1 MLGYSTDHWE
11 HPRAENRDSYGSSS
25 TTEFATAVRTL
36 DRLIE
41 KARRFYQSG
50 DYEEVILNAHRI
62 KELYQLCIQDED
74 RSRGRFA
81 FNPAL
86 RAQIE
91 KNADSLDYWWESGVV
106 AFHKIKISPEIAR
119 IALTVS
125 EEMRDY
131 VATYVDDRT
140 GDISYSTQATHEY
153 STQAT
158 RDRSLYDARHDTER
172 ISAPRPAYPVVKGG
186 LDIDDEELVYLARPS
201 ILGCTLKHKGLVLL
215 LIVLLFGSFFVQS
228 LINVSLIATALR
240 GAAVLLFLFVAA
252 RTTLTVYSERY
263 GITSRDIS
271 IEKGFFLKKT
281 AVIPLNRVAKH
292 AKQQS
297 FFERLLRT
305 GNLIIKTTSGHIMV
319 FKEIYDPE
327 EVAALIAELRGGT
340 RPFKND
346 RTSMPLR

>member
-1 MLGYSTDHWE
+1 MLGYSADHWE
-11 HPRAENRDSYGSSS
+11 HQRTENRDSYGSPS
-25 TTEFATAVRTL
+25 TTDFATAARTL

-74 RSRGRFA
+74 RSRGRLA

-91 KNADSLDYWWESGVV
+91 KNADSLDYWWESGIV
-106 AFHKIKISPEIAR
+106 AFHKITISPEIAR

-140 GDISYSTQATHEY
+140 GDVPY

-158 RDRSLYDARHDTER
+158 RDRPSYNAHYDTKR
-172 ISAPRPAYPVVKGG
+172 INAPGPAYPIIKGG
-186 LDIDDEELVYLARPS
+186 LDIDDKELLYLARPS
-201 ILGCTLKHKGLVLL
+201 ILGCTLKQKGLVLL
-215 LIVLLFGSFFVQS
+215 LVVLLFGSFFVQR
-228 LINVSLIATALR
+228 LTDISLIATVLR
-240 GAAVLLFLFVAA
+240 GAAVLLFLLVAA
-252 RTTLTVYSERY
+252 RIALTVYSERY

-271 IEKGFFLKKT
+271 IEKGLFLKKR
-281 AVIPLNRVAKH
+281 AVIPLNRVAKL
-292 AKQQS
+292 ARQQS
-297 FFERLLRT
+297 FLERLLRT
-305 GNLIIKTTSGHIMV
+305 GNVVIKTTSGHTMV
-319 FKEIYDPE
+319 FKGVYDPE

-340 RPFKND
+340 
-346 RTSMPLR
+346 LVGHE

>member
-1 MLGYSTDHWE
+1 MVGYSTDHWE

-25 TTEFATAVRTL
+25 TTDFATAARTL

-140 GDISYSTQATHEY
+140 GDVSY

-158 RDRSLYDARHDTER
+158 RDRPSYNAPYDTER
-172 ISAPRPAYPVVKGG
+172 INAPPPAYPIIKGG
-186 LDIDDEELVYLARPS
+186 LDIDDKELLYLARPS
-201 ILGCTLKHKGLVLL
+201 ILGCTLKQKGLVLL
-215 LIVLLFGSFFVQS
+215 LVVLLFGSFFVQR
-228 LINVSLIATALR
+228 LIDISLIATVLR
-240 GAAVLLFLFVAA
+240 GAAVLLLLFVAA
-252 RTTLTVYSERY
+252 RIALTVYSERY
-263 GITSRDIS
+263 SITSRDIS
-271 IEKGFFLKKT
+271 IEKGLFLQKKK
-281 AVIPLNRVAKH
+281 VIIPLNRVAMLT
-292 AKQQS
+292 KQQS
-297 FFERLLRT
+297 LLERLLRT
-305 GNLIIKTTSGHIMV
+305 GDVIIETFSGHTMV

-327 EVAALIAELRGGT
+327 EVATLLAELRG
-340 RPFKND
+340 RSPA
-346 RTSMPLR
+346 RQE

>member
-11 HPRAENRDSYGSSS
+11 HQRTENRDSYGPPS
-25 TTEFATAVRTL
+25 TTDFATAARTL

-62 KELYQLCIQDED
+62 KEVYQICIQDEY
-74 RSRGRFA
+74 RSRGRLA

-91 KNADSLDYWWESGVV
+91 KNADSLDYWWESGIV
-106 AFHKIKISPEIAR
+106 AFHKITISPEIAR

-140 GDISYSTQATHEY
+140 TGVSY

-158 RDRSLYDARHDTER
+158 RDRPSYNAHYDTKR
-172 ISAPRPAYPVVKGG
+172 INAPGPAYPIIKGG
-186 LDIDDEELVYLARPS
+186 VDIDDKELLYLARPS
-201 ILGCTLKHKGLVLL
+201 ILGCTLKQKGLVLL
-215 LIVLLFGSFFVQS
+215 LVVLLFGSFFVQR
-228 LINVSLIATALR
+228 LTDISLIATVLR

-252 RTTLTVYSERY
+252 RIALTVYSERY

-271 IEKGFFLKKT
+271 IEKGLFLKKKK
-281 AVIPLNRVAKH
+281 VIIPLNRVAMLT
-292 AKQQS
+292 KQQS
-297 FFERLLRT
+297 LLERLLRT
-305 GNLIIKTTSGHIMV
+305 GDVIIETFSGHTMV

-327 EVAALIAELRGGT
+327 EVATLLAELRG
-340 RPFKND
+340 RSPA
-346 RTSMPLR
+346 RQE

>member
-1 MLGYSTDHWE
+1 
-11 HPRAENRDSYGSSS
+11 
-25 TTEFATAVRTL
+25 
-36 DRLIE
+36 
-41 KARRFYQSG
+41 
-50 DYEEVILNAHRI
+50 EEVILNAHRI

-74 RSRGRFA
+74 RSRGRLA

-158 RDRSLYDARHDTER
+158 RDRSSY
-172 ISAPRPAYPVVKGG
+172 SAPYDTKRINAPPPAYPIIKGG
-186 LDIDDEELVYLARPS
+186 VDIDDKELLYLARPS

-215 LIVLLFGSFFVQS
+215 LVVLLFGSFFVQR
-228 LINVSLIATALR
+228 LIDVSLIATVLR

-252 RTTLTVYSERY
+252 RTALTVYSERY
-263 GITSRDIS
+263 AITSRDIS
-271 IEKGFFLKKT
+271 IEKGLFLKKR
-281 AVIPLNRVAKH
+281 AVIPLNRVAKL
-292 AKQQS
+292 ARQQS
-297 FFERLLRT
+297 FLERLLRT
-305 GNLIIKTTSGHIMV
+305 GNVVIKTASGHTMV

-340 RPFKND
+340 
-346 RTSMPLR
+346 LVGHE

>member
-11 HPRAENRDSYGSSS
+11 HQRTENRDSYGPPS
-25 TTEFATAVRTL
+25 TTDFATAARTL

-74 RSRGRFA
+74 RSRGRLA

-91 KNADSLDYWWESGVV
+91 KNADSLDYWWESGIV
-106 AFHKIKISPEIAR
+106 AFHKITISPEIAR

-140 GDISYSTQATHEY
+140 TGVSY

-158 RDRSLYDARHDTER
+158 RDRPSYNAHYDTKR
-172 ISAPRPAYPVVKGG
+172 INAPGPAYPIIKGG
-186 LDIDDEELVYLARPS
+186 VDIDDKELLYLARPS
-201 ILGCTLKHKGLVLL
+201 ILGCTLKQKGLVLL
-215 LIVLLFGSFFVQS
+215 LVVLLFGSFFVQR
-228 LINVSLIATALR
+228 LTDISLIATVLR

-252 RTTLTVYSERY
+252 RIALTVYSERY

-271 IEKGFFLKKT
+271 IEKGLFLKKKK
-281 AVIPLNRVAKH
+281 VIIPLNRVAMLT
-292 AKQQS
+292 KQQS
-297 FFERLLRT
+297 LLERLLRT
-305 GNLIIKTTSGHIMV
+305 GDVIIETFSGHTMV

-327 EVAALIAELRGGT
+327 EVATLLAELRG
-340 RPFKND
+340 RSPA
-346 RTSMPLR
+346 RQE

>member
-1 MLGYSTDHWE
+1 MVGYSTDHWE

-25 TTEFATAVRTL
+25 TTDFATAARTL

-74 RSRGRFA
+74 RSRGRLA

-140 GDISYSTQATHEY
+140 GDVSY

-158 RDRSLYDARHDTER
+158 RDRPSYNAPYDTER
-172 ISAPRPAYPVVKGG
+172 INAPPPAYPIIKGG
-186 LDIDDEELVYLARPS
+186 LDIDDKELLYLARPS

-215 LIVLLFGSFFVQS
+215 LVVLLFGSFFVQR
-228 LINVSLIATALR
+228 LIDVSLIATVLR
-240 GAAVLLFLFVAA
+240 GAAVLLLLFVAA
-252 RTTLTVYSERY
+252 RIALTVYSERY
-263 GITSRDIS
+263 SITSRDIS
-271 IEKGFFLKKT
+271 IEKGLFLQKKK
-281 AVIPLNRVAKH
+281 VIIPLNRVAMLT
-292 AKQQS
+292 KQQS
-297 FFERLLRT
+297 LLERLLRT
-305 GNLIIKTTSGHIMV
+305 GDVIIETFSGHTMV

-327 EVAALIAELRGGT
+327 EVATLLAELRG
-340 RPFKND
+340 RSPA
-346 RTSMPLR
+346 RQE

>member
-1 MLGYSTDHWE
+1 
-11 HPRAENRDSYGSSS
+11 
-25 TTEFATAVRTL
+25 
-36 DRLIE
+36 

-74 RSRGRFA
+74 RSRGRLA

-158 RDRSLYDARHDTER
+158 RDRSSYSAPYDTKR
-172 ISAPRPAYPVVKGG
+172 INAPRPAYPIIKGG
-186 LDIDDEELVYLARPS
+186 VDIDDKELLYLARPS

-215 LIVLLFGSFFVQS
+215 LVVLLFGSFFVQR
-228 LINVSLIATALR
+228 LIDVSLIATVLR

-252 RTTLTVYSERY
+252 RTALTVYSERY
-263 GITSRDIS
+263 AITSRDIS
-271 IEKGFFLKKT
+271 IEKGLFLKKR
-281 AVIPLNRVAKH
+281 AVIPLNRVAKL
-292 AKQQS
+292 ARQQS
-297 FFERLLRT
+297 FLERLLRT
-305 GNLIIKTTSGHIMV
+305 GNVVIKTASGHTMV

-340 RPFKND
+340 
-346 RTSMPLR
+346 LVGHE

>member
-11 HPRAENRDSYGSSS
+11 HQRTENRDSYGPSS
-25 TTEFATAVRTL
+25 TTDFATAARTL

-140 GDISYSTQATHEY
+140 GDVSY

-158 RDRSLYDARHDTER
+158 RDRPSYNAPYDTER
-172 ISAPRPAYPVVKGG
+172 INAPPPAYPIIKGG
-186 LDIDDEELVYLARPS
+186 VDIDDKELLYLARPS

-215 LIVLLFGSFFVQS
+215 LVVLLFGSFFVQR
-228 LINVSLIATALR
+228 LIDVSLIATVLR

-252 RTTLTVYSERY
+252 RTALTVYSERY
-263 GITSRDIS
+263 AITSRDIS
-271 IEKGFFLKKT
+271 IEKGLFLKKR
-281 AVIPLNRVAKH
+281 AVIPLNRVAKL
-292 AKQQS
+292 ARQQS
-297 FFERLLRT
+297 FLERLLRT
-305 GNLIIKTTSGHIMV
+305 GNVVIKTASGHTMV

-340 RPFKND
+340 
-346 RTSMPLR
+346 LVGHE

>member
-1 MLGYSTDHWE
+1 MVGYSTDHWE
-11 HPRAENRDSYGSSS
+11 HPRAENRDSYGPLS
-25 TTEFATAVRTL
+25 TTDFASAARTL

-74 RSRGRFA
+74 RSRGRLA

-91 KNADSLDYWWESGVV
+91 KNADSLDYWWESGIV

-140 GDISYSTQATHEY
+140 GDVPY

-158 RDRSLYDARHDTER
+158 RDRSSYNAPYDTKR
-172 ISAPRPAYPVVKGG
+172 INAPRPAYPIIKGG
-186 LDIDDEELVYLARPS
+186 VDIDDKELLYLARPS
-201 ILGCTLKHKGLVLL
+201 ILGCTLKQKGLVLL
-215 LIVLLFGSFFVQS
+215 LVVLLFGSFFVQR
-228 LINVSLIATALR
+228 LIDISLIATVLR
-240 GAAVLLFLFVAA
+240 GAAVLLLLFVAA
-252 RTTLTVYSERY
+252 RIALTVYSERY
-263 GITSRDIS
+263 SITSRDIS
-271 IEKGFFLKKT
+271 IEKGLFLKKKK
-281 AVIPLNRVAKH
+281 VIIPLNRVAMLT
-292 AKQQS
+292 KQQS
-297 FFERLLRT
+297 LLERLLRT
-305 GNLIIKTTSGHIMV
+305 GDVIIETFSGHTMV

-327 EVAALIAELRGGT
+327 EVATLLAELRG
-340 RPFKND
+340 RSPA
-346 RTSMPLR
+346 RQE

>member
-1 MLGYSTDHWE
+1 
-11 HPRAENRDSYGSSS
+11 
-25 TTEFATAVRTL
+25 
-36 DRLIE
+36 
-41 KARRFYQSG
+41 
-50 DYEEVILNAHRI
+50 EEVILNAHRI

-74 RSRGRFA
+74 RSRGRLA

-140 GDISYSTQATHEY
+140 GDVSYSTQATHEY

-158 RDRSLYDARHDTER
+158 RDRSSY
-172 ISAPRPAYPVVKGG
+172 SAPYDTKRINAPPPAYPIIKGG
-186 LDIDDEELVYLARPS
+186 VDIDDKELLYLARPS

-215 LIVLLFGSFFVQS
+215 LVVLLFGSFFVQR
-228 LINVSLIATALR
+228 LIDVSLIATVLR

-252 RTTLTVYSERY
+252 RTALTVYSERY
-263 GITSRDIS
+263 AITSRDIS
-271 IEKGFFLKKT
+271 IEKGLFLKKR
-281 AVIPLNRVAKH
+281 AVIPLNRVAKL
-292 AKQQS
+292 ARQQS
-297 FFERLLRT
+297 FLERLLRT
-305 GNLIIKTTSGHIMV
+305 GNVVIKTASGHTMV

-340 RPFKND
+340 
-346 RTSMPLR
+346 LVGHE

>member
-1 MLGYSTDHWE
+1 MVGYSTDHWE

-25 TTEFATAVRTL
+25 TTDFATAARTL

-158 RDRSLYDARHDTER
+158 RDRSSY
-172 ISAPRPAYPVVKGG
+172 SAPYDTKRINAPPPAYPIIKGG
-186 LDIDDEELVYLARPS
+186 VDIDDKELLYLARPS

-215 LIVLLFGSFFVQS
+215 LVVLLFGSFFVQR
-228 LINVSLIATALR
+228 LIDVSLIATVLR

-252 RTTLTVYSERY
+252 RTALTVYSERY
-263 GITSRDIS
+263 AITSRDIS
-271 IEKGFFLKKT
+271 IEKGLFLKKR
-281 AVIPLNRVAKH
+281 AVIPLNRVAKL
-292 AKQQS
+292 ARQQS
-297 FFERLLRT
+297 FLERLLRT
-305 GNLIIKTTSGHIMV
+305 GNVVIKTTSGHTMV

-340 RPFKND
+340 
-346 RTSMPLR
+346 LVGHE

>member
-1 MLGYSTDHWE
+1 MLGDSTDHWE

-62 KELYQLCIQDED
+62 KELYQLCLQDEY

-91 KNADSLDYWWESGVV
+91 KNADSLDYWWESGIV

-119 IALTVS
+119 IALAVS

-131 VATYVDDRT
+131 VATYVDDRAA
-140 GDISYSTQATHEY
+140 GVSY

-158 RDRSLYDARHDTER
+158 RDRSPYNTPYDTKR
-172 ISAPRPAYPVVKGG
+172 ISASRPAYPIIKGG
-186 LDIDDEELVYLARPS
+186 LDIDDKELLYLARPS

-215 LIVLLFGSFFVQS
+215 LVVLLFGSFFVQR
-228 LINVSLIATALR
+228 LIDVSLIATALR
-240 GAAVLLFLFVAA
+240 GAAMLLFLFVAA
-252 RTTLTVYSERY
+252 RTALTVYSERY
-263 GITSRDIS
+263 GINSRDIS
-271 IEKGFFLKKT
+271 IENGLFLKKR
-281 AVIPLNRVAKH
+281 AVIPLNRVAKL
-292 AKQQS
+292 ARQQS
-297 FFERLLRT
+297 FLERLLRT
-305 GNLIIKTTSGHIMV
+305 GSVVIKTTSGHTMV
-319 FKEIYDPE
+319 FKEVYDPE
-327 EVAALIAELRGGT
+327 EVVALIAELRGGT
-340 RPFKND
+340 LVGHESV
-346 RTSMPLR
+346 TSD

>member
-11 HPRAENRDSYGSSS
+11 HQRTENRDSYDSLS
-25 TTEFATAVRTL
+25 TTDFASAARTL

-140 GDISYSTQATHEY
+140 GDVSY

-158 RDRSLYDARHDTER
+158 RDRSSYNAPYDTKR
-172 ISAPRPAYPVVKGG
+172 INAPGPAYPIIKGG
-186 LDIDDEELVYLARPS
+186 VDIDDKELLYLARPS
-201 ILGCTLKHKGLVLL
+201 ILGCTLKQKGLVLL
-215 LIVLLFGSFFVQS
+215 LVALLFGSFFVQR
-228 LINVSLIATALR
+228 LIDISLIATVLR
-240 GAAVLLFLFVAA
+240 GAAVLLLLFVAA
-252 RTTLTVYSERY
+252 RIALTVYSERY
-263 GITSRDIS
+263 SITSRDIS
-271 IEKGFFLKKT
+271 IEKGLFLQKKK
-281 AVIPLNRVAKH
+281 VIIPLNRVAMLT
-292 AKQQS
+292 KQQS
-297 FFERLLRT
+297 LLERLLRT
-305 GNLIIKTTSGHIMV
+305 GDVIIETFSGHTMV

-327 EVAALIAELRGGT
+327 EVATLLAELRG
-340 RPFKND
+340 RSPA
-346 RTSMPLR
+346 RQE